1 MNGCKTFSIVA
12 GMIAAL
18 SLCGG
23 PVFAQGGDPARPAGW
38 DEASHGND
46 ADPDYAV
53 VFPQDEVNT
62 ITITLS
68 PENWQAM
75 LDDMTGL
82 YGAFGSGQG
91 GGAAGP
97 GRPPLGGPPQGGGQQ
112 GQGGMQPQPQ
122 GGQPNLGQGQRPPGM
137 GAGGPG
143 LGGGLGTTENPI
155 WVEADITFEGQ
166 VWTHAGI
173 RFKGN
178 SSLMSTWRGGSYKLP
193 FRLDFDEFE
202 DAYPEIENQ
211 RFYGFKELSF
221 SSNWSDPSL
230 LREKVAADIFRA
242 AGVPAPQ
249 TAFYAVYVDYGEGP
263 VYFGLYTAVEIVDD
277 TVIETQFDDDG
288 GNVYKPDG
296 AGATFAAGSFDE
308 ASFDKETHQ
317 AEADYSDILALF
329 EALHAGTRT
338 TDPDA
343 WRSGLE
349 AVFDVEGFVRWLAV
363 NSVIQNWDSYGQMAH
378 NYYLYNDPTTGR
390 LAWIPWDNNEA
401 LKAGRGMGGGR
412 GGPAEPSLSQDSVGN
427 DWPLIRYLMD
437 DPVYHALYVA
447 DVAETIEGPFAP
459 ARMEA
464 IYRTL
469 HDLIAPYVVGAQ
481 GEQAGYTLLD
491 SPEAF
496 EASLAT
502 LIEHVNQRHAAAQ
515 EYINSQRV
523 M

>member
-1 MNGCKTFSIVA
+1 
-12 GMIAAL
+12 
-18 SLCGG
+18 
-23 PVFAQGGDPARPAGW
+23 
-38 DEASHGND
+38 
-46 ADPDYAV
+46 
-53 VFPQDEVNT
+53 
-62 ITITLS
+62 
-68 PENWQAM
+68 
-75 LDDMTGL
+75 
-82 YGAFGSGQG
+82 
-91 GGAAGP
+91 
-97 GRPPLGGPPQGGGQQ
+97 
-112 GQGGMQPQPQ
+112 
-122 GGQPNLGQGQRPPGM
+122 M

-143 LGGGLGTTENPI
+143 VGGGLGTTENPI

-166 VWTHAGI
+166 VWTHVGI

-202 DAYPEIENQ
+202 DAYPEIDNQ

-242 AGVPAPQ
+242 AGVPASQ

-317 AEADYSDILALF
+317 DEADYGDILALF
-329 EALHAGTRT
+329 DALHAGTRT
-338 TDPDA
+338 TDPGA

-378 NYYLYNDPTTGR
+378 NYYLYNDPTT
-390 LAWIPWDNNEA
+390 
-401 LKAGRGMGGGR
+401 AG
-412 GGPAEPSLSQDSVGN
+412 
-427 DWPLIRYLMD
+427 
-437 DPVYHALYVA
+437 
-447 DVAETIEGPFAP
+447 
-459 ARMEA
+459 
-464 IYRTL
+464 
-469 HDLIAPYVVGAQ
+469 
-481 GEQAGYTLLD
+481 
-491 SPEAF
+491 
-496 EASLAT
+496 
-502 LIEHVNQRHAAAQ
+502 
-515 EYINSQRV
+515 
-523 M
+523 